1 MKPRLETAK
10 ALRPTLLRLAI
21 FAAAV
26 LAPAAASAATAT
38 AYISVTVPRSLSV
51 GMTSGMNFGAVVP
64 NGGAGEV
71 KLSPN
76 GERQGTNVDLVG
88 GGTGTPASFALSGGP
103 DQAYAISLPDTATI
117 ANGPTSIRITAFT
130 HNAGAVPRLNGV
142 GSNLFNVGA
151 TLQIDKTGNADANGG
166 DSGAPNPTINVV
178 ISYNSRAWRYGANAT
193 FFIPGRNR
201 GNSWGLLGKFTDF

>member
-1 MKPRLETAK
+1 MKPRLETAGK
-10 ALRPTLLRLAI
+10 LSPALLRLAI

-38 AYISVTVPRSLSV
+38 AYISVTVPRYLSV

-71 KLSPN
+71 KLSPD

-103 DQAYAISLPDTATI
+103 DQAYAISLPDDVTLAT
-117 ANGPTSIRITAFT
+117 GPTSLEMTAFT
-130 HNAGAVPRLNGV
+130 HDAGPSPTMDST
-142 GSNLFNVGA
+142 GSHGFNVGA
-151 TLQIDKTGNADANGG
+151 TLRVNGSRSGGAESG
-166 DSGAPNPTINVV
+166 DSGAPNPTIDVV
-178 ISYNSRAWRYGANAT
+178 VSYN
-193 FFIPGRNR
+193 
-201 GNSWGLLGKFTDF
+201 

>member
-1 MKPRLETAK
+1 MRPRLETAGK
-10 ALRPTLLRLAI
+10 LRPTLLGLAI

-26 LAPAAASAATAT
+26 LAPAAASAATAG
-38 AYISVTVPRSLSV
+38 AFINVTLPQHLSV

-64 NGGAGEV
+64 NGGPGEV

-117 ANGPTSIRITAFT
+117 ANGPTSVRITAFT
-130 HNAGAVPRLNGV
+130 HNAGAAPRLNGV
-142 GSNLFNVGA
+142 GSHLFNVGA
-151 TLQIDKTGNADANGG
+151 TLEIERGGNADANGG
-166 DSGAPNPTINVV
+166 DSGAPNPNINVV
-178 ISYNSRAWRYGANAT
+178 VSYN
-193 FFIPGRNR
+193 
-201 GNSWGLLGKFTDF
+201 